1 MINLSSYILT
11 NEELSI
17 LQIGLKRGLVT
28 RPNQSSILAY
38 TEDISE
44 QIDTA
49 NICRNEMYSKIMF
62 KNSLRGIAFNLIN
75 IDNTRIHKDSNKK
88 NHSAAA

>member
-17 LQIGLKRGLVT
+17 LQIGLKRGLAT

-44 QIDTA
+44 QIDTEKYLPQW
-49 NICRNEMYSKIMF
+49 NVF
-62 KNSLRGIAFNLIN
+62 KNNAQKLS
-75 IDNTRIHKDSNKK
+75 TRDCF
-88 NHSAAA
+88 